1 MSKDINPNDVIER
14 IRFIIDNQR
23 ISQAAFAA
31 RIGMNPA
38 NLSKHLNGRLPIT
51 SGLINRIAVDM
62 GVSKS
67 WLASGSGVPYPKEQE
82 TQSPGS
88 MAGIPVYDIDVTAG
102 SAELSRQ
109 FTSEH
114 IIGSMNLPGV
124 SQGCAVVRVNGDSME
139 PEINNGSYVAI
150 RPISDTSC
158 IFWGQIY
165 VIVLDDFRMV
175 KHLRRHPDPSMVI
188 LRSAN
193 PAYDDME
200 IPLHKIRKLYLVE
213 TILNLRTQC

>member
-1 MSKDINPNDVIER
+1 MDSKINAQEVIDR
-14 IRFIIDNQR
+14 IRFIIESQH

-31 RIGMNPA
+31 RLGMNPA
-38 NLSKHLNGRLPIT
+38 NLSKHLNGKLPIT

-62 GVSKS
+62 GVSKN
-67 WLASGSGVPYPKEQE
+67 WLATGHGIPYPKVSDSDIAS
-82 TQSPGS
+82 TV
-88 MAGIPVYDIDVTAG
+88 AGIPVYDIDVTAG
-102 SAELSRQ
+102 SAELTRQ

-124 SQGCAVVRVNGDSME
+124 NPGCAVVRVSGDSME
-139 PEINNGSYVAI
+139 PEIGNGSYVAI
-150 RPISDTSC
+150 RPISDMSC

-175 KHLRRHPDPSMVI
+175 KHLRRHPDPGMVI
-188 LRSAN
+188 LRSTN

-200 IPLHKIRKLYLVE
+200 IPLKKIRKLYVVE